1 MKNQPQSRGNQ
12 RDKRGP
18 RPQDRWNNKPR
29 FRPEEGDENMLEGRN
44 AVTEALRSGREID
57 KIYFASGGWAPWAI

>member
-57 KIYFASGGWAPWAI
+57 KI